1 MKTPRAVFFEK
12 ATDVPNS
19 KLPVL
24 MFRGALA
31 PTATAK
37 GRRFREAFR
46 RNGWAGIWTDTIY
59 DYTHFHSNA
68 HEVLGIAEG
77 NVTIILGGAGGRR
90 FRLKAG
96 DMLAIP
102 AGVGHRRVGD
112 DTGLKVVGAYPPGQS
127 HFNMKR
133 KGLAV
138 PRVPIPDTDPLYGR
152 GGPLTRCWTT

>member
-77 NVTIILGGAGGRR
+77 NVTIILGGAGGRDS
-90 FRLKAG
+90 G
-96 DMLAIP
+96 
-102 AGVGHRRVGD
+102 
-112 DTGLKVVGAYPPGQS
+112 
-127 HFNMKR
+127 
-133 KGLAV
+133 
-138 PRVPIPDTDPLYGR
+138 
-152 GGPLTRCWTT
+152 